1 VSVAASGWG
10 LDADVRQRLAAG
22 GDVAGDVGKGLVTA
36 RRCVSQ
42 MGGRVVVDGVPDASL
57 IFTVY
62 LPLTRGVETFEPEDF
77 SHEVNVISPSTES
90 ASGTQRVEM

>member
-1 VSVAASGWG
+1 
-10 LDADVRQRLAAG
+10 
-22 GDVAGDVGKGLVTA
+22 
-36 RRCVSQ
+36 
-42 MGGRVVVDGVPDASL
+42 VPDASL